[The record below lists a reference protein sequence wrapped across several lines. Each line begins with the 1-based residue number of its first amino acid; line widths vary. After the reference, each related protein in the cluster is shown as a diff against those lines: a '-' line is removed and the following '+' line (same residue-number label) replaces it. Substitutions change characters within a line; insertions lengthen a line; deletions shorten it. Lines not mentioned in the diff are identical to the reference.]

1 MGQKQKAQGSLLKNR
16 RIYMQSGGVASI
28 LLSRLN
34 RQSVFAM
41 TKFDFEEIDY
51 WLNKWGIWAR
61 QDSIRL
67 GYPKRTIESKIN
79 EGMQNTTRE
88 ISNPIEETIEEIVNL
103 LPLEL
108 RKIAKAEYLWR
119 EGATKK
125 LRAERLNLTEA
136 KYKSLVTATQWS
148 VLSILGARQD
158 LINNLPKI

>member
-1 MGQKQKAQGSLLKNR
+1 
-16 RIYMQSGGVASI
+16 MQSGGVASI

-67 GYPKRTIESKIN
+67 GYPKRTIDSKIN
-79 EGMQNTTRE
+79 EGTQNTTRE

>member
-1 MGQKQKAQGSLLKNR
+1 
-16 RIYMQSGGVASI
+16 MQSGGGASI

>member
-1 MGQKQKAQGSLLKNR
+1 
-16 RIYMQSGGVASI
+16 MQSGGVASI

>member
-1 MGQKQKAQGSLLKNR
+1 
-16 RIYMQSGGVASI
+16 
-28 LLSRLN
+28 

>member
-1 MGQKQKAQGSLLKNR
+1 
-16 RIYMQSGGVASI
+16 MQSGGVASI

-41 TKFDFEEIDY
+41 IKFDFEEIDY

-136 KYKSLVTATQWS
+136 KYKSLVTATQWP